1 MADVVKAIE
10 VTEGEIDHEV
20 SRVVSSAARPGRMDK
35 VGEKSGGKCLNFFI
49 MIHF

>member
-20 SRVVSSAARPGRMDK
+20 SRVVRSAARPGRMDK
-35 VGEKSGGKCLNFFI
+35 VGEMNEYFY
-49 MIHF
+49 HN